1 MGGIALHTDRRRAA
15 GVISDVIESRR
26 ALGWSRSMKK
36 WIKVKL
42 NSVDYKV
49 YFEAFDGLCSPPLQI
64 DREAEIQLPKG
75 FKKDRYTME
84 LLIHEMIHA
93 LDWNLPEEKVEIIG
107 KDLSSALWRIY
118 KPRDKVI

>member
-1 MGGIALHTDRRRAA
+1 
-15 GVISDVIESRR
+15 
-26 ALGWSRSMKK
+26 
-36 WIKVKL
+36 
-42 NSVDYKV
+42 
-49 YFEAFDGLCSPPLQI
+49 
-64 DREAEIQLPKG
+64 LPKG